1 MMFRVIT
8 IDDEVPILC
17 PTLSVFPPQVPFPL
31 LAPVGRDL
39 RGYA

>member
-8 IDDEVPILC
+8 IDDKVPILC
-17 PTLSVFPPQVPFPL
+17 PTLLVFHPQVPFPL
-31 LAPVGRDL
+31 LAPVGQNL